1 MRVETPRPVRL
12 TATQVE
18 LLRLLASGAAVAVV
32 RRTGPRQAC
41 RIVPNGID
49 HRWRRRHGG
58 KPLQEHTVTA
68 LVKCGAVVRT
78 VDGEWVTWRLR
89 E

>member
-1 MRVETPRPVRL
+1 M

-18 LLRLLASGAAVAVV
+18 LLRLLASGVVVAVV
-32 RRTGPRQAC
+32 RRTGARQAC

-58 KPLQEHTVTA
+58 KPLQEHTLAA
-68 LVKCGAVVRT
+68 LVKRGALVRT
-78 VDGEWVTWRLR
+78 VEDGWIIWRFDAGR
-89 E
+89 SGG